1 MTFATSVRSL
11 AIRLVALTVLIPG
24 AAVAQS
30 APEAAATSGPIE
42 EILVTARKRTE
53 TLQDTPVAVTAVT
66 ADQIQDY
73 GIQSL
78 ADISKMTAGL
88 LFDSEFTRGAN
99 RPVIRGQANILGAS
113 GVSYFID
120 GVYISGSIDDYDLN
134 DVERV
139 EIVKGPQS
147 ALYGRNTYSGA
158 INLVT
163 RSPSDEMRAAVEAQI
178 ADDEEVL
185 VRASI
190 SGPISDTVAGGLTLR
205 HYEMGG
211 HVTNQF
217 DGKDIGEQQS
227 RSISGLLEFTPN
239 ERLSIRTRAYYSER
253 EDGQPALFAT
263 RRDDNNC
270 FQDNGGFYGGANR
283 YYCGTIEPGHVNLD
297 WPIQAPDA
305 GLNEELLQLSLKL
318 DYQLNENWALTYIGG
333 YGDRDY
339 DELYDADYSPTS
351 FHATPFTPRGIPLG
365 GPVWGWVGFMV
376 DFTFD
381 TVQSNRDV
389 SHELQLSFDFDRVS
403 GMFGVYSLNSDF
415 STRDDRDLT
424 DAQRALGAANQGA
437 VGQAICDAN
446 PACFVMVPLFAPNFS
461 VSRNSRSLDIENMAA
476 FAMVSFDLT
485 EDVGLTLEGRY
496 QDEDIDT
503 KLIAQNLGSPAGNPV
518 RASDSFDGFLPRAT
532 LDWRPT
538 DNHLLYLTYAEGT
551 KPGGFNDAT
560 AIQAGLPIYDE
571 EDATSI
577 ELGLKSVLANGRLL
591 ANLAL
596 FFNEV
601 EGYQLTQNVQ
611 FGARASSATVNAG
624 DADITGIE
632 AELAF
637 VPTDEVTLR
646 LNYAWTDA
654 EFTEGFDQN
663 EGALLDYADDSLAN
677 CSTGD
682 QFPDVAGCQSLFGA
696 IDGKQVPRTSEHQ
709 AFADFEY
716 RRPLNGG
723 WEWYGGLS
731 YIYESSKFAQVHNLA
746 ETGDVSMLNARLGLV
761 NDRYSVRV
769 FGRNLTGEESAYA
782 VLRYL
787 EAATY
792 GRAFVV
798 APRRDTYFGLSL
810 AMEL

>member
-1 MTFATSVRSL
+1 MPLSRLRAPATTL
-11 AIRLVALTVLIPG
+11 AALIVSIPCTVAAEAPSDT
-24 AAVAQS
+24 AS
-30 APEAAATSGPIE
+30 AGGPIE
-42 EILVTARKRTE
+42 EIVVTARKRTE

-66 ADQIQDY
+66 ADQIEDY

-120 GVYISGSIDDYDLN
+120 GVYISGAIDDYDLN

-163 RSPSDEMRAAVEAQI
+163 RSPADEMRAAVEAQM
-178 ADDEEVL
+178 AGDEEYL

-217 DGKDIGEQQS
+217 DGTDIGEQQS
-227 RSISGLLEFTPN
+227 RSIAGMLALTPN
-239 ERLSIRTRAYYSER
+239 ERLSIRTRAYFSER
-253 EDGQPALFAT
+253 EDGQPALIAT

-283 YYCGTIEPGHVNLD
+283 YYCGTIEPGHVNID

-305 GLNEELLQLSLKL
+305 GINEELMQLSLKL

-333 YGDRDY
+333 YGDRDV

-351 FHATPFTPRGIPLG
+351 FHATPLTPRGIPLG

-381 TVQSNRDV
+381 TVQSTRDV
-389 SHELQLSFDFDRVS
+389 SHELQLSFDLDRVS
-403 GMFGVYSLNSDF
+403 GMVGVYSLGSDF
-415 STRDDRDLT
+415 STRDDRELT
-424 DAQRALGAANQGA
+424 DAQRALGVANQAA
-437 VGQAICDAN
+437 VGKAICDAN
-446 PACFVMVPLFAPNFS
+446 PACFVVVPLFAPNIS
-461 VSRNSRSLDIENMAA
+461 VSRNSRSLDIENRAA

-485 EDVGLTLEGRY
+485 DEVGLTLEGRF
-496 QDEDIDT
+496 QDEDIAT
-503 KLIAQNLGSPAGNPV
+503 ELVAQSLGSPPGDPV
-518 RASDSFDGFLPRAT
+518 SASDSFDGFLPRVT

-538 DNHLLYLTYAEGT
+538 ADHLLYLTYAEGT

-560 AIQAGLPIYDE
+560 AIQAGLPTFDE

-577 ELGLKSVLANGRLL
+577 ELGLKSVLADGRLF

-601 EGYQLTQNVQ
+601 AGYQLTQNVQ
-611 FGARASSATVNAG
+611 FGARASSAIVNAG

-637 VPTDEVTLR
+637 APTDELTLR

-654 EFTEGFDQN
+654 AFTAGFDQN
-663 EGALLDYADDSLAN
+663 EGALLDYADDALAN

-682 QFPDVAGCQSLFGA
+682 QFPDVAGCQSRFGS
-696 IDGKQVPRTSEHQ
+696 IEGKQVPRTSEHQ
-709 AFADFEY
+709 AFADLEY
-716 RRPLNGG
+716 RRAMNGG

-746 ETGDVSMLNARLGLV
+746 ETGDVSMLNVRLGLV

-769 FGRNLTGEESAYA
+769 FGRNLTGEESAYT

-798 APRRDTYFGLSL
+798 APRRDTYFGVSL
-810 AMEL
+810 TMEL